1 MTETIKL
8 KSPIDGSVYAERPV
22 ATDQAVNA
30 AVERAKAAQ
39 AEWAQTSI
47 AERGKYLLAFLEALL
62 AMNDEIVPEL
72 AWQMGRPTRYGGE
85 KGGVEERTRYMVA
98 LAEKALA
105 PYVPEDRHAHGIFLA
120 LPSSQ
125 TVTASLLALGR
136 SRFMQHDRETELTQ
150 ENMCDLVGEV
160 ANTISGNARRDFG
173 KDFMISVPTVVA
185 GEPEKIVTPDNI
197 RSFVIPINWRSH
209 SAQLVVC
216 LE

>member
-8 KSPIDGSVYAERPV
+8 KSPIDGSIYAERPV

-39 AEWAQTSI
+39 AAWAQTSI

-105 PYVPEDRHAHGIFLA
+105 RGFD
-120 LPSSQ
+120 
-125 TVTASLLALGR
+125 
-136 SRFMQHDRETELTQ
+136 
-150 ENMCDLVGEV
+150 
-160 ANTISGNARRDFG
+160 G
-173 KDFMISVPTVVA
+173 KM
-185 GEPEKIVTPDNI
+185 N
-197 RSFVIPINWRSH
+197 
-209 SAQLVVC
+209 
-216 LE
+216 